1 MKKYLL
7 YMAAGITLLTS
18 CSDVNDE
25 RIPFVSVRIEIS
37 SAQHTNPAWWPAAPA
52 ESVGFLTP
60 DYPAGFP
67 YTISSYTGYGGVMVV
82 CGYDHAYYAYD
93 MACPVEREAG
103 VRIYVDEN
111 MDGRCKVCGSTYDL
125 FWGSGAPK
133 TGEASVQG
141 YALRKYYVSYI
152 PANDSYLVSN

>member
-1 MKKYLL
+1 
-7 YMAAGITLLTS
+7 MAS

-25 RIPFVSVRIEIS
+25 RIPYVSVRIEVS
-37 SAQHTNPAWWPAAPA
+37 SAQRTNPAWWPAAPA
-52 ESVGFLTP
+52 ESVQFLTP
-60 DYPAGFP
+60 DYPSGFP

-82 CGYDHAYYAYD
+82 CGYDYGYYAYD
-93 MACPVEREAG
+93 MACPVEREAN

-133 TGEASVQG
+133 TGEASTQG
-141 YALRKYYVSYI
+141 YALRKYNISYI
-152 PANDSYLVSN
+152 SSNDSYIVSN